1 MIALKR
7 ILVPHDFS
15 DTSAA
20 AVRYA
25 VELARNFGAR
35 LYFLHVGDDAVN
47 QFEAEFPIG
56 LEDALA
62 DGVRERLLRMVTPQ
76 EKAELNPDFAVRPG
90 VPAAEIVQYAS
101 DQDIDLIVMGTHGRG
116 FVGHMMM
123 GSVAEKV
130 VRTAPCPVLTV
141 RIPTHWFVMPDAV
154 RTSPR
159 TSVAF
164 NAAER

>member
-15 DTSAA
+15 DTSAV

-35 LYFLHVGDDAVN
+35 LYFLHVGDNAVDE
-47 QFEAEFPIG
+47 FEAEFPIG
-56 LEDALA
+56 LEDALI
-62 DGVRERLLRMVTPQ
+62 DGVRERLLRIVTPQ

-90 VPAAEIVQYAS
+90 TPAVEIVHFAS

-116 FVGHMMM
+116 FVGHMVM

-130 VRTAPCPVLTV
+130 VRAAPCPVLTV
-141 RIPTHWFVMPDAV
+141 RIPSHWWVAPDAEPKPANASV
-154 RTSPR
+154 NVTTS
-159 TSVAF
+159 
-164 NAAER
+164 ER

>member
-1 MIALKR
+1 MQGSRPQRLRPGAKVRSFLNFSSVGQRHGACPSRWSREGTTMIALKR

-25 VELARNFGAR
+25 VELARNFGSR
-35 LYFLHVGDDAVN
+35 LYFLHVGDDAVS

-62 DGVRERLLRMVTPQ
+62 DGVRERLLRMVTPE

-90 VPAAEIVQYAS
+90 APAAEIVRFAN
-101 DQDIDLIVMGTHGRG
+101 DQDIDLIVMGTHG
-116 FVGHMMM
+116 
-123 GSVAEKV
+123 
-130 VRTAPCPVLTV
+130 
-141 RIPTHWFVMPDAV
+141 
-154 RTSPR
+154 
-159 TSVAF
+159 
-164 NAAER
+164 

>member
-15 DTSAA
+15 DTSAT
-20 AVRYA
+20 AVQYA

-47 QFEAEFPIG
+47 QFEEEFPIG

-62 DGVRERLLRMVTPQ
+62 DGVRERLLHIVTPQ

-90 VPAAEIVQYAS
+90 SPAAEIVRYAT

-116 FVGHMMM
+116 FVGHALM

-141 RIPTHWFVMPDAV
+141 RIPNHWFVTPEAV
-154 RTSPR
+154 TTSAQKSVDLS
-159 TSVAF
+159 TS
-164 NAAER
+164 ER